1 MGINGATFKK
11 KKKKKQN
18 LPIALQLGTLRVIA
32 LPFCK
37 EKTLLPS

>member
-1 MGINGATFKK
+1 MGINGVTF

-18 LPIALQLGTLRVIA
+18 LPMALQLGTLRVIA

-37 EKTLLPS
+37 QKTLPS